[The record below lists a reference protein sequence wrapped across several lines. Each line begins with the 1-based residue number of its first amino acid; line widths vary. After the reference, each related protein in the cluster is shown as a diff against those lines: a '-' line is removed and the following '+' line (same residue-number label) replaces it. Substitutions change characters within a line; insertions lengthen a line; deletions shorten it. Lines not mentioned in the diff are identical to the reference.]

1 MVAQE
6 NLKFE
11 DIRPVP
17 NSPQYFEGFKNLRG
31 QIIPI
36 INFKKLFSF
45 SKFDMEKQ
53 KYIIIIE
60 IEGTKFGVV
69 VDKVLRVVYY
79 ENKDIKEVKTK
90 DSEIDNYIFGV
101 LEKDNELISVLDM
114 KAIFNYTD
122 KTLLIGN
129 KDDEYILK
137 HKRDKNINNIIF
149 NKDSDRLI
157 QRTMQKINFPINQ
170 TTEIGIKRLIA
181 KISALREFN
190 LANALNYIETR
201 MKDPYYNNFNYKGNK
216 IFFDIDSDYLAIQK
230 IITNIIVPKKLEEKD
245 TSIRIWNIG
254 CDSGAEAYSV
264 AFLIKNYVEDY
275 FKWKVEITCSGKDY
289 NLLNRAKNGIFSKDY
304 FSRFY
309 VRNFEE
315 FLVIDEEKEVKDLD
329 SLGNEIKI
337 IQEIKDMIIFDMR
350 DVLSS
355 LSPPIKGCDM
365 IIARNFL
372 TDLSLE
378 DTQKVLEI
386 FSASLKS
393 GGLLFLSEVESI
405 ESYSK
410 DFVLS
415 EIINRPYFVRV

>member
-1 MVAQE
+1 M
-6 NLKFE
+6 
-11 DIRPVP
+11 
-17 NSPQYFEGFKNLRG
+17 
-31 QIIPI
+31 
-36 INFKKLFSF
+36 
-45 SKFDMEKQ
+45 
-53 KYIIIIE
+53 
-60 IEGTKFGVV
+60 T
-69 VDKVLRVVYY
+69 
-79 ENKDIKEVKTK
+79 T
-90 DSEIDNYIFGV
+90 
-101 LEKDNELISVLDM
+101 
-114 KAIFNYTD
+114 
-122 KTLLIGN
+122 
-129 KDDEYILK
+129 ILA
-137 HKRDKNINNIIF
+137 F
-149 NKDSDRLI
+149 
-157 QRTMQKINFPINQ
+157 
-170 TTEIGIKRLIA
+170 
-181 KISALREFN
+181 
-190 LANALNYIETR
+190 
-201 MKDPYYNNFNYKGNK
+201 
-216 IFFDIDSDYLAIQK
+216 
-230 IITNIIVPKKLEEKD
+230 
-245 TSIRIWNIG
+245 
-254 CDSGAEAYSV
+254 